1 MYLEQTF
8 TFSISDSIFP
18 FLNSPSL
25 KQSSWS
31 FMVII
36 FFQEHFTFHLF
47 LQDSYVNTNWKRWQI
62 LMVLVCSISNYLEP
76 PPIYFFIQLQ

>member
-8 TFSISDSIFP
+8 TFSISKSVFQ
-18 FLNSPSL
+18 FLNSSSL

-36 FFQEHFTFHLF
+36 FFK
-47 LQDSYVNTNWKRWQI
+47 NTS
-62 LMVLVCSISNYLEP
+62 LSI
-76 PPIYFFIQLQ
+76 FFFKIHM